1 MASDS
6 TPQPRSPGETHSS
19 PPTQDY
25 WVAVCTPEHTASDD
39 DIAEMLPT
47 HLQWVRSVEDSGQ
60 LFLAGPLLSGPGVRR
75 GSGIMIFRADD
86 ESAALDIAN
95 QDPFKTSG
103 LRTFVLYHWQPN
115 EGSLSLRL
123 TLSNRSYDWR

>member
-1 MASDS
+1 MAPDS
-6 TPQPRSPGETHSS
+6 TPQLKSPGQTHYS

-25 WVAVCTPEHTASDD
+25 WVAVCTPEDAASDN
-39 DIAEMLPT
+39 DIAEVLPT
-47 HLQWVRSVEDSGQ
+47 HLQWLRSVEDRDQ

-75 GSGIMIFRADD
+75 GSGIMIFRASD

-115 EGSLSLRL
+115 EGSLSLHL
-123 TLSNRSYDWR
+123 SLSNRSYNWR

>member
-1 MASDS
+1 MAPDS
-6 TPQPRSPGETHSS
+6 TPHPNSPGQEHSS

-25 WVAVCTPEHTASDD
+25 WVAVCTPEDTASDD
-39 DIAEMLPT
+39 DIAEILPT
-47 HLQWVRSVEDSGQ
+47 HLQWVRSLEDSNQ

-75 GSGIMIFRADD
+75 GAGIMIFRASD

-95 QDPFKTSG
+95 QDPFTTSG

-115 EGSLSLRL
+115 EGSLSLHL
-123 TLSNRSYDWR
+123 TLSDRRYEWR